1 MYLKTFELFREWLP
15 VRFYRQEDQA
25 LVDWCFV
32 GKDRLTKPFFD
43 ESISQRFRKPF
54 NLLFRHQTP
63 IGFLG
68 ELNEFS
74 KGVKPTGFIFHL
86 SRCGSTLV
94 SQMLAA
100 LERNIVISEASPID
114 AVLRAENVPE
124 SERIRWLQW
133 MINALGQKRNETE
146 ENLFIKFDSWNALE
160 LDLIG
165 RAFPDVPWIFLY
177 RNPVE
182 IIVSQMRQR
191 GAYMIPG
198 VISDILPE
206 LSFEESIRIPPEEFC
221 ARILAKVCQNVI
233 KPLQNGDGL
242 AVNYAQLPAA
252 VEETILKHFNFELS
266 GNDLEIINAA
276 TKFNAKN
283 PYLNFTGD
291 TESKKK
297 EASAA
302 AIEAAE
308 KLVNP
313 IYKELEI
320 IRTSMQQTSL

>member
-15 VRFYRQEDQA
+15 VRFYRQVDQA
-25 LVDWCFV
+25 FVDWCFV

-160 LDLIG
+160 LGLIG

-242 AVNYAQLPAA
+242 AVNYEQLPAA
-252 VEETILKHFNFELS
+252 VEQTILKHFNFELS
-266 GNDLEIINAA
+266 GNDLEIMNVA

-283 PYLNFTGD
+283 PYLNFSGD

-313 IYKELEI
+313 IYRELEI
-320 IRTSMQQTSL
+320 IRTSMQ